1 MGPFH
6 VVPPLVVPPFLENSG
21 DVAHAL
27 VRAAQFSSSVVRR
40 SACPLVS
47 TLVLALTV
55 FVACASAQS
64 LSIVSGDGQV
74 AAQNFQFPSP
84 LVVVAKDGSGRPVA
98 NVPVNWSIS
107 GPGNL
112 VM

>member
-1 MGPFH
+1 MGPFY
-6 VVPPLVVPPFLENSG
+6 VVPPLVVSPFRENSG

-27 VRAAQFSSSVVRR
+27 VRAASR
-40 SACPLVS
+40 LVS
-47 TLVLALTV
+47 TLVPALTV

-112 VM
+112 VLG